1 MRNGVVGIKKILFYT
16 LQLSWLMLGFFI
28 YGLSIVLVVKAGL
41 GVSPWDVFHLGAA
54 NYLPFTFGQIMI
66 GAGFLCIA
74 ISLPMGVRPRSGTIL
89 NMIFIGVFTDLIIAG
104 GWIPEADDYL
114 ARSLYLVVG
123 VLSCG
128 LATGVYITA
137 NMGTGPRD
145 SLMMGL
151 HHITG
156 WRIGVVRTIIEVAVT
171 LLGFLL
177 GGPVGLGTVAFSLTI
192 GFSSELFLSLFCRC
206 GLQEWFIASAASL
219 NPDVGQGAVN
229 KN

>member
-1 MRNGVVGIKKILFYT
+1 MRIGVFSIKKVLFYT
-16 LQLSWLMLGFFI
+16 LQLSWLMLGLFI
-28 YGLSIVLVVKAGL
+28 YGLSIVFIVEAGL

-74 ISLPMGVRPRSGTIL
+74 IALPMGIRPRLGTIL
-89 NMIFIGVFTDLIIAG
+89 NMIFIGVFTDLIMAG
-104 GWIPEADDYL
+104 GWVPAAEDYL
-114 ARSLYLVVG
+114 VRFLYLAVG
-123 VLSCG
+123 VLCCG

-151 HHITG
+151 HRITG
-156 WRIGVVRTIIEVAVT
+156 WRIGVVRTIIELTVT

-177 GGPVGLGTVAFSLTI
+177 GGPVGLGTLAFSLTI
-192 GFSSELFLSLFCRC
+192 GFSSELFLSLFYRC
-206 GLQEWFIASAASL
+206 GRQDWFITRAASL
-219 NPDVGQGAVN
+219 NPDMGQSAVN
-229 KN
+229 K